1 MFSKLMM
8 ILSAT
13 VFLASCGTMTGTA
26 GTECLVWKAVT
37 WSKSDTDKTIA
48 DVKRNNAR
56 HDAWCGK

>member
-1 MFSKLMM
+1 ML
-8 ILSAT
+8 
-13 VFLASCGTMTGTA
+13 LASCGTMTGTA
-26 GTECLVWKAVT
+26 ATECLVWKAVT